1 MPPTDHP
8 EWAAL
13 LRAICA
19 EPEDDTPRLVAADWL
34 EEHGDPDRA
43 ALIRLQVELARL
55 KASGLDRTPEAAAL
69 RRKEQ
74 AYLEPPSHNGPLW
87 AAQECPELV
96 RFVPSEH
103 AASPLS
109 APVEG
114 AEQVGFRRG
123 FIEEVIC
130 PAAEWLT
137 HGPAIRDRLPVRWV
151 TLVGCNLLTR
161 DHWYEMMP
169 GLIGLEAVVLD
180 EAPGSLVEWLRG
192 FLPGTEVSTLPG

>member
-1 MPPTDHP
+1 MDHP
-8 EWAAL
+8 EWLAL

-19 EPEDDTPRLVAADWL
+19 APDDDTPRLVAADWL

-43 ALIRLQVELARL
+43 AFIRIQCELARL
-55 KASGLDRTPEAAAL
+55 EAAGFGAGADANGL
-69 RRKEQ
+69 RRKERV
-74 AYLEPPSHNGPLW
+74 YNGPASYQGPTW

-96 RFVPSEH
+96 HFRTREH

-114 AEQVGFRRG
+114 AERVGFRRG
-123 FIEEVIC
+123 FIEEVVC
-130 PAAEWLT
+130 PAAEWLA
-137 HGPAIRDRLPVRWV
+137 HGPAIRERQPIRWV

-169 GLIGLEAVVLD
+169 GLLGLEAVVLD
-180 EAPGSLVEWLRG
+180 EAPGPLVEWLRG
-192 FLPGTEVSTLPG
+192 FLPGTEVSALE